1 MTLTGLCRTLAPV
14 ALLALACSD
23 PSAPAASTKLEAL
36 PRDLSVAER
45 NLISG
50 SNAFAF
56 DLLRE
61 INADQRSENVF
72 ISPLSASMALGMTL
86 NGAAGPTFDAMRS
99 TLRFGTASREDI
111 VSGYKSLIDLLRE
124 LDKSTDFRI
133 ANSIWYE
140 KSFPFNASFI
150 SESRQY
156 FDAEVSPLDFRDIA
170 SVGKINDWVNEA
182 TGKKIPTIVEE
193 IPDDQVMYLINAIY
207 FKGSWR
213 SQFDKSKTAN
223 APFFALDG
231 SSASVPMMT
240 ETATFGVAH
249 GSNYIGV
256 DLPYGNSA
264 YSMTVV
270 LPNSGT
276 DINAF
281 AESMTLEKWQ
291 SIGATMN
298 EGETTLFLPRFKLEW
313 KRTLNDDLAALG
325 MGIAFTAADFT
336 RMSPR
341 GNELVIDNVIQKTFV
356 DVNEEGTEA
365 AAVTSVGV
373 TVTSAP
379 APIRIDRPFLVAI
392 RERLSGTVLFIGKIV
407 KLPG

>member
-1 MTLTGLCRTLAPV
+1 
-14 ALLALACSD
+14 
-23 PSAPAASTKLEAL
+23 
-36 PRDLSVAER
+36 
-45 NLISG
+45 
-50 SNAFAF
+50 
-56 DLLRE
+56 
-61 INADQRSENVF
+61 
-72 ISPLSASMALGMTL
+72 
-86 NGAAGPTFDAMRS
+86 
-99 TLRFGTASREDI
+99 
-111 VSGYKSLIDLLRE
+111 
-124 LDKSTDFRI
+124 
-133 ANSIWYE
+133 
-140 KSFPFNASFI
+140 
-150 SESRQY
+150 
-156 FDAEVSPLDFRDIA
+156 
-170 SVGKINDWVNEA
+170 
-182 TGKKIPTIVEE
+182 
-193 IPDDQVMYLINAIY
+193 MYLINAIY

>member
-193 IPDDQVMYLINAIY
+193 IPTI
-207 FKGSWR
+207 R
-213 SQFDKSKTAN
+213 SC
-223 APFFALDG
+223 
-231 SSASVPMMT
+231 
-240 ETATFGVAH
+240 
-249 GSNYIGV
+249 I
-256 DLPYGNSA
+256 
-264 YSMTVV
+264 
-270 LPNSGT
+270 
-276 DINAF
+276 
-281 AESMTLEKWQ
+281 
-291 SIGATMN
+291 
-298 EGETTLFLPRFKLEW
+298 
-313 KRTLNDDLAALG
+313 
-325 MGIAFTAADFT
+325 
-336 RMSPR
+336 
-341 GNELVIDNVIQKTFV
+341 
-356 DVNEEGTEA
+356 
-365 AAVTSVGV
+365 
-373 TVTSAP
+373 
-379 APIRIDRPFLVAI
+379 
-392 RERLSGTVLFIGKIV
+392 
-407 KLPG
+407 